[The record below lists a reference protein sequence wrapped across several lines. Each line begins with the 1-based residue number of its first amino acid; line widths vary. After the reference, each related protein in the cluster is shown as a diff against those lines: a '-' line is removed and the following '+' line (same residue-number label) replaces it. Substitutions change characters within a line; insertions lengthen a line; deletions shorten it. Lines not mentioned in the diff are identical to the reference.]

1 MKPTVAIIAPGSM
14 GAAVGTRLAEHGLA
28 VRTSLGGRSE
38 ATAARARSAGL
49 VDSDDDELAASDFIL
64 SIVPPGQ
71 ALALGRRLAPALSRA
86 SRKPIYVDCN
96 AVSPTTVGLVAAV
109 VAPTGAP
116 FVDAGIIGG
125 VPHRHYCPALYA
137 SGNFAERFG
146 ALREHGLDVRVLD
159 GPIGMASALKLSYAG
174 ITKGLIAIGTAMVLA
189 ATRAGVADALR
200 SELASSQTRL
210 FEDFARQIPSMYP
223 KAYRWIAEMEE
234 IGAFAGDDEGGRQ
247 IYQGFAELY
256 GRFASDARDHMT
268 AALDAFLRS
277 TR

>member
-1 MKPTVAIIAPGSM
+1 MQPTVAIIAPGSM
-14 GAAVGTRLAEHGLA
+14 GAAVGARLVEHGVD

-49 VDSDDDELAASDFIL
+49 TDSDDEGLATCDFIL

-71 ALALGRRLAPALSRA
+71 ALAVGWRLAPALDRA

-96 AVSPTTVGLVAAV
+96 AISPTTVGLVAAA

-125 VPHRHYCPALYA
+125 VPRGHYSPAFYA
-137 SGNFAERFG
+137 SGSFAERFG

-174 ITKGLIAIGTAMVLA
+174 ITKGLMAIGTAMVLA

-200 SELASSQTRL
+200 AELASSQTRL
-210 FEDFARQIPSMYP
+210 FEDFARHIPSMYP

-234 IGAFAGDDEGGRQ
+234 IAAFSGDDEGARQ
-247 IYQGFAELY
+247 IYQGFAKLY
-256 GRFASDARDHMT
+256 GRLASDAGDRMT
-268 AALDAFLRS
+268 GALDAFVGGMR
-277 TR
+277 